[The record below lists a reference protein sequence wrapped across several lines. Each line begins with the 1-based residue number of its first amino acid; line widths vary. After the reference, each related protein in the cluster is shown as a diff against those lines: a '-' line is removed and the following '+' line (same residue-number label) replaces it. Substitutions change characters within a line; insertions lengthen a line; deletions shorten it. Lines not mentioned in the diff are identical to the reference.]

1 MVRRPGGAL
10 MKVWTIANQK
20 GGVGKTTTTVALG
33 GLLASW
39 GIRTAMIDVDPHGS
53 LTSYFRYDPDSLTQS
68 SYHLF
73 RAVAEKRSPE
83 PDKLIYQTG
92 TEGLDLIPASVALA
106 TLDRQSGR
114 LEGMGL
120 VLKRTVALLEKHY
133 DQVLIDCP
141 PVLGVLLIN
150 ALAAC
155 EHLIIPVQTEFLAI
169 KGLERMQHTL
179 AMVTRSRP
187 ERLPYT
193 VVPTFFDQRTRASR
207 DSLAVLQRNHGDY
220 LWPGAIP
227 IDTRLREAAR
237 AGLPPS
243 MFDPRSRA
251 VTAYT
256 ELLEYLMAGGHPRVA
271 GAQNEH

>member
-1 MVRRPGGAL
+1 

-20 GGVGKTTTTVALG
+20 GGVGKTTTTVGLA
-33 GLLASW
+33 GLLAAW
-39 GIRTAMIDVDPHGS
+39 GLRTLMIDIDPHGS
-53 LTSYFRYDPDSLTQS
+53 LTSYFRYDPDSLEES
-68 SYHLF
+68 SYDLF
-73 RAVAEKRSPE
+73 RAVAEKQD
-83 PDKLIYQTG
+83 PDPLSLIYQTG

-120 VLKRTVALLEKHY
+120 VLKRSAVILENHY
-133 DQVLIDCP
+133 DCVLIDCP

-155 EHLIIPVQTEFLAI
+155 NRLIVPVQTEFLAI

-179 AMVTRSRP
+179 AMVSRSRP
-187 ERLPYT
+187 APLPYT
-193 VVPTFFDQRTRASR
+193 VVPTFFDRRTRASS
-207 DSLAVLQRNHGDY
+207 DSLAVLQRNHGEH
-220 LWPGAIP
+220 LWNGQIP
-227 IDTRLREAAR
+227 IDTRLREASR

-251 VTAYT
+251 VGAYT
-256 ELLEYLMAGGHPRVA
+256 DLLEYLMSNDQAIPGVKH
-271 GAQNEH
+271 E